1 MRRPRKIAMA
11 AVLLLSLTM
20 LTVRMSRM
28 WGPLP
33 RNPGA
38 ETSKPLEGTPNE
50 PARYRSVEVVE
61 VVDGDTIVI
70 DGGVHV
76 RYIGIDT
83 PEKGE
88 PFFVE
93 ARRENRRLLAL
104 GDVSIQGCPERPLDK
119 FGRTRAFVRAGGK
132 LVNAELVGR
141 GLARTLFMS
150 GCADGVAAD
159 FVLREIEAWRD
170 RLGIWSG
177 ADLEPIDHTETGAHI
192 GALRAVTGRVLEVSP
207 GRKVT
212 FINFSEDYRNDFTAV
227 VFPRG
232 MARFKARGIDP
243 GSTYTG
249 RRVRVTGR
257 IGLHNGPQIIVETP
271 EQISFAVAH

>member
-11 AVLLLSLTM
+11 AILLLSLAM
-20 LTVRMSRM
+20 LTVRTSRM

-33 RNPGA
+33 RTPGA
-38 ETSKPLEGTPNE
+38 ETLKPPESMAAE
-50 PARYRSVEVVE
+50 PARFRTVKVVE

-88 PFFVE
+88 PFFIE
-93 ARRENRRLLAL
+93 ARRENRRLLAS

-119 FGRTRAFVRAGGK
+119 YGRTRAFVRAGGK

-150 GCADGVAAD
+150 GCVDGVAAD

-170 RLGIWSG
+170 RIGTWSG

-192 GALRAVTGRVLEVSP
+192 GALRAVTGRVLEVSQ
-207 GRKVT
+207 GRQAT

-232 MARFKARGIDP
+232 MARFRALGLDP
-243 GSTYTG
+243 ASAYTG

-257 IGLHNGPQIIVETP
+257 IGLHNGPQVIIETP
-271 EQISFAVAH
+271 EQISFTVDH